1 MQTQTTHRSSQKDW
15 REHFRGAVLDA
26 RGNEI
31 PITESMI
38 RHALREAENVPSVFT
53 QARSQTPSC

>member
-1 MQTQTTHRSSQKDW
+1 MQTQTARHSSPKDW
-15 REHFRGAVLDA
+15 REYFRGAVIDA

-38 RHALREAENVPSVFT
+38 RHALQEAENVPSVFT
-53 QARSQTPSC
+53 QARSQTPSR